1 MYTTVASYIDPI
13 EAHVV
18 CGRLRAEGFTV
29 YVADAHSTL
38 GNWDWRLAIGGA
50 KVRVLG
56 SEFVQAREL
65 VRALDRGEYALTAE
79 EGGGLAAHADR
90 ESWSSRLAYVFGLWL
105 ALPLPWRRRYD
116 EG

>member
-1 MYTTVASYIDPI
+1 MRA
-13 EAHVV
+13 AA
-18 CGRLRAEGFTV
+18 AEGFTV

-105 ALPLPWRRRYD
+105 GLPLPWRRRYD